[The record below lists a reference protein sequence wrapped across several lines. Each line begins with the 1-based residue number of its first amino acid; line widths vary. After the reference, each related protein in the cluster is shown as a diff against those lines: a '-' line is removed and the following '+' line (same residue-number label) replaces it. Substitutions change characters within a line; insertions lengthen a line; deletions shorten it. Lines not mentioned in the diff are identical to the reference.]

1 MTLRLRAFAL
11 TCALAL
17 QPAEAGF
24 LQRLLQGAPQEP
36 APASPPTAT
45 TPPAADAVT
54 AADPATLA
62 SQLQAEGDELA
73 MPASGAD
80 NETLL
85 NWAQWGLAEN
95 SALAVINAPI
105 QRNGL
110 LPDPLRDDLDI
121 PVDVLDRDSYHPYGD
136 LLPYVIKGEPYSLK
150 SMTTGKR
157 QEGVASW
164 YGPGFNGRRT
174 ASGEIFNMHQLT
186 AAHRTLPLPSFVRVT
201 NLANQQSVIVRIND
215 RGPFH
220 AGRILDLSYAAARKI
235 GMLHT
240 GRVSIEPVEVS
251 HREPILRSG
260 IPLPAAE
267 TLYSVTL
274 GNFTDLRAAQAL
286 QGRLMSRLPPGIPVN
301 ISSSKLPVQA
311 QRVEV
316 GPLLSMQEVKL
327 LIRTLRAVRM
337 GLHVDMPRQRPGKP

>member
-11 TCALAL
+11 TFALVL
-17 QPAEAGF
+17 QPAQAGF
-24 LQRLLQGAPQEP
+24 LQRMLQGSPPAPEST
-36 APASPPTAT
+36 PASPP
-45 TPPAADAVT
+45 PAVAPVAE
-54 AADPATLA
+54 ADPAMLA
-62 SQLQAEGDELA
+62 RQLQEEGDELA
-73 MPASGAD
+73 MPASGTDSNA
-80 NETLL
+80 LL
-85 NWAQWGLAEN
+85 NWAQWGVAEN

-105 QRNGL
+105 LRNGL
-110 LPDPLRDDLDI
+110 LPDPLRDDQDI
-121 PVDVLDRDSYHPYGD
+121 PVDVLDPDSYHPYGD
-136 LLPYVIKGEPYSLK
+136 LLPYIIKGEPYSLRT
-150 SMTTGKR
+150 MTTGKR

-235 GMLHT
+235 GMLST

-251 HREPILRSG
+251 HREPILRAG
-260 IPLPAAE
+260 IPLPPAE
-267 TLYSVTL
+267 TLYTVTL
-274 GNFTDLRAAQAL
+274 GNFADLRAAQAL
-286 QGRLMSRLPPGIPVN
+286 QGRLMSRLPAGIPVN
-301 ISSSKLPVQA
+301 INGSKLPVQA

-337 GLHVDMPRQRPGKP
+337 GLHVDTPRQRPGKP